1 MHYRIKLEREDD
13 GSHIVTFPDF
23 EFGVTQGEDEEEAR
37 VRAVDALETIIQ
49 AMMDDREAIPAPR
62 KKGRNTVALSSQAA
76 IKIGLYRLM
85 GERGITKTELA
96 RRIGRHRQEIDRLL
110 DLRRATHLDTMDA
123 AFAALGARLEVEIE
137 EAA

>member
-13 GSHIVTFPDF
+13 GGYVVTFPDF
-23 EFGVTQGEDEEEAR
+23 SFGVTQGDDEEEAR
-37 VRAVDALETIIQ
+37 ARAVDALETIMQ
-49 AMMDDREAIPAPR
+49 AMMDDREDIPAPR
-62 KKGRNTVALSSQAA
+62 KKGRNTVALSSQGA
-76 IKIGLYRLM
+76 IKVGLYRLM
-85 GERGITKTELA
+85 RAQGISKTELA
-96 RRIGRHRQEIDRLL
+96 RRIGRHRQEVDRLL